1 MTRIIAGAAKGRTLK
16 VPSHGTRP
24 TSDRVRESV
33 FNILQHQLGSWFEK
47 NVLDLYAGSG
57 AYALESISRGAKS
70 AVAVENAHHAI
81 EVITQNVKTLDMPVR
96 ITNRDALKFVSSPAT
111 EKFDVIFIDPPYEVA
126 NPVIT
131 TLLQNL
137 MDHGYL
143 AEDGLIVV
151 ERSARTEDFLVPDS
165 LTIGTDRAL
174 GETRVL
180 VLLG

>member
-1 MTRIIAGAAKGRTLK
+1 MTRIIAGAAKGRALK
-16 VPSHGTRP
+16 VPTHGTRP

-33 FNILQHQLGSWFEK
+33 FNILQHQLGSWFDL

-57 AYALESISRGAKS
+57 AYALESMSRGASS
-70 AVAVENAHHAI
+70 AVAVENAHHAV
-81 EVITQNVKTLDMPVR
+81 EVMTHNAKTLNMPIR
-96 ITNRDALKFVSSPAT
+96 ITNRDAVKYVSSPAT

-126 NPVIT
+126 NDTIT
-131 TLLQNL
+131 KLLHDL
-137 MDHGYL
+137 VGHGYL
-143 AEDGLIVV
+143 ADDAIIVV

-165 LTIGTDRAL
+165 LTIVTDRAL